1 MDKKPTY
8 EQLKRR
14 VRESENEAAGRKQV
28 EEEMTEFRA
37 AIEQSIDGIA
47 IGDLGTKLAYVNGAF
62 AHMHGYLVE
71 EMIGMKLMDL
81 QNKEQMDAFD
91 KCVRQ
96 IKTRGSWIGEV
107 GHNRKDGTPFPTCM
121 SVTLLKDDN
130 GKPAWVVAV
139 ARDVTEVKRREQ
151 EFKLREEFNSMLLD
165 NFPNPIIGINPDTS
179 ISYVNPALER
189 LTGFSSKE
197 LIGMKAPYPF
207 WHKGMV
213 NEIQKDLKAAM
224 RKGAK
229 GLEEPFQKKNG
240 QPFWVDITSLPI
252 IHEGKIDYYLANWVD
267 ITERKLYEKALRES
281 EEKYRLLIE
290 SSGAAIT
297 FFDKSGTYLFLNDI
311 AAKWLGGKP
320 EDYIGKTVH
329 DAFPKGW
336 ANRFVKRLGRIIK
349 SGVGE
354 TTEEKV
360 KPLDRW
366 VSSNLQ
372 PVRNQDGK
380 IIGVQVMTYD
390 ISDRKQ
396 AEEALRERKAAL
408 AIRTRELEEVNSA
421 LRVLMKRME
430 EDKKTIQEKVA
441 LNVKGLVAPYAEKLR
456 KSGLDAKQMAYLN
469 ILESNLKDITS
480 PFAHKFFSKYFRL
493 TPAEIKIAHLVKDGK
508 TTKQIAKLLNLSF
521 RTVESHRQNIRM
533 KLGVRNIKVNLRSR
547 LLSAERD

>member
-1 MDKKPTY
+1 MAKKPTY

-14 VRESENEAAGRKQV
+14 VRELEKKAVECKQV
-28 EEEMTEFRA
+28 EKEMRRFRA
-37 AIEQSIDGIA
+37 AVEQSIDGIA
-47 IGDLGTKLAYVNGAF
+47 IGDLGPKLAYVNDAY
-62 AHMHGYLVE
+62 AQMHGYSRE
-71 EMIGMKLMDL
+71 EMIGIKAADL
-81 QNKEQMDAFD
+81 HNEEQADAFS
-91 KCVRQ
+91 KRIRE
-96 IKTRGSWIGEV
+96 IKTRGGWIGEI
-107 GHNRKDGTPFPTCM
+107 GHIRKDGTDFPASM
-121 SVTLLKDDN
+121 SVTLLKDDD
-130 GKPAWVVAV
+130 GQPAWIVAV
-139 ARDVTEVKRREQ
+139 ARDITEVKRRE
-151 EFKLREEFNSMLLD
+151 EELKFREEFSSRLLNNS
-165 NFPNPIIGINPDTS
+165 PNPIIGINPDTS

-207 WHKGMV
+207 WSKGMV

-224 RKGAK
+224 REGAK